1 MKATKK
7 KKKNLL
13 VHLLS
18 DIQDSW
24 KIIMTQHTRLN
35 LVQQSLQKLKS
46 QSRISEES
54 SKSDVQKTEVS
65 RRFAK
70 IHTGY

>member
-1 MKATKK
+1 MKATK

-18 DIQDSW
+18 DIQDSL

-54 SKSDVQKTEVS
+54 SKSDVQKAEVS
-65 RRFAK
+65 RWFAK

>member
-1 MKATKK
+1 MKATK

-18 DIQDSW
+18 DIQDSL

-54 SKSDVQKTEVS
+54 SKSDVQKAEVS
-65 RRFAK
+65 R
-70 IHTGY
+70 

>member
-18 DIQDSW
+18 DIQDSL

-54 SKSDVQKTEVS
+54 SKSDVQKAEVS
-65 RRFAK
+65 RGFAK

>member
-1 MKATKK
+1 
-7 KKKNLL
+7 
-13 VHLLS
+13 
-18 DIQDSW
+18 
-24 KIIMTQHTRLN
+24 MTQHTRLN

-54 SKSDVQKTEVS
+54 SKSDVQKAEVS
-65 RRFAK
+65 RGFAK

>member
-13 VHLLS
+13 VHLNS

>member
-54 SKSDVQKTEVS
+54 SKSDVQKAEVS
-65 RRFAK
+65 RWFAK

>member
-1 MKATKK
+1 MKATK

-18 DIQDSW
+18 DIQDSL